1 MTVSQR
7 ILRAAIGTVIA
18 GAVAASVWAANVSIN
33 GTTYSCTGGTVAGDG
48 TINYTGCDG
57 GTSTSGTSTSGT
69 STSGTSTSGTS
80 TSGTSTSGTSTS
92 GTSGAAN
99 DPGMFTGTWIPE
111 GMTNVWVVDQS
122 ETSGGGTV
130 TQIPGCANQKP
141 QINGCTSSL
150 VETKAGVTTT
160 VTLAQG
166 HTMSVRFLSES
177 TIPSGYFKLQS
188 GTGAGTPASVQFSLS
203 QTPGDFT
210 GPAACNKV
218 TTQAGLQ
225 PTISIG
231 ATGSVCVV
239 SPNTYYYLNVKT
251 TSACDGATCKFKILE
266 PAYMSN

>member
-7 ILRAAIGTVIA
+7 FLRAAVGGVIA
-18 GAVAASVWAANVSIN
+18 GTVVVSVWAANVSIN

-48 TINYTGCDG
+48 SISYTGCD
-57 GTSTSGTSTSGT
+57 SGT
-69 STSGTSTSGTS
+69 TSGTS

-141 QINGCTSSL
+141 QINGCTSAL
-150 VETKAGVTTT
+150 VETKGGVTTT

-166 HTMSVRFLSES
+166 NTMSVRFLSES
-177 TIPSGYFKLQS
+177 TIPSGFFKLQS

-218 TTQAGLQ
+218 TTQSGLQ